1 MIERVD
7 HLTSEL
13 VTKRHGPTVVH
24 EQSRLDAR
32 PIAASG
38 PSTVAA
44 QNRGIGAFGEQR
56 DDIEE
61 LALLFAEPRRTGEDG
76 VVH

>member
-1 MIERVD
+1 MDRVD
-7 HLTSEL
+7 DLPSEL

-24 EQSRLDAR
+24 EQSGLDAR
-32 PIAASG
+32 PHRSLTALDRRR
-38 PSTVAA
+38 
-44 QNRGIGAFGEQR
+44 QNRGIGAFGERR

-61 LALLFAEPRRTGEDG
+61 LALLLAEPRRRGESG